1 MLPRATF
8 ELRSIQRKHP
18 QPRKQLGIEGGQS
31 RMPHSAKPGEA
42 GQPRVVVV
50 GAGFGGLAVARGL
63 ARSPVD
69 VLVVDRENYHAFLP
83 LLYQVATSGLSAQ
96 DISYPVRSIL
106 RQMPNARFQMA
117 EITGGDLAERY
128 LETGNGERIAYD
140 MLVLA
145 AGSTTEFFGNDSIE
159 RHAFCMHHLQE
170 ALELRNHVLESLERA
185 DACTSPERQALL
197 GFVVVGGGPTG
208 VELAGMLGE
217 MRRRVVPRDFP
228 ELADTMRVTLLE
240 GRDRLLAGFSADLS
254 ARALSQI
261 RELGVQVRLG
271 ALVDR
276 VSPECVTLQG
286 GGRLEAHTVIWA
298 AGVRGAPLGEIIG
311 LTTDRAG
318 RVAVEPTLEVKGH
331 PGVWVVGDLARVRGL
346 ESLPQV
352 APVAMQQGQCLAS
365 NLDRGLRGDVPRP
378 FRYRDRGAM
387 ATIGR
392 NRAVARVFGREIAG
406 RLAWWAWLL
415 VHLVFLVGFRNRATV
430 FLNWT
435 YHYFTYDLGLR
446 AIVGPRRRG

>member
-1 MLPRATF
+1 M
-8 ELRSIQRKHP
+8 S
-18 QPRKQLGIEGGQS
+18 
-31 RMPHSAKPGEA
+31 HSANFGEA

-63 ARSPVD
+63 AKSPVD

-106 RQMPNARFQMA
+106 RRMPNARFQMS
-117 EITGGDLAERY
+117 EITGGNLGERY
-128 LETGNGERIAYD
+128 LETDTGERIPYD
-140 MLVLA
+140 VLVLA
-145 AGSTTEFFGNDSIE
+145 AGSTTEYFGNESIE
-159 RHAFCMHHLQE
+159 RHAFCLHHLQE
-170 ALELRNHVLESLERA
+170 ALELRNHVLEALERA
-185 DACTSPERQALL
+185 DARRGPERQALL

-228 ELADTMRVTLLE
+228 DLADAMRVILLE
-240 GRDRLLAGFSADLS
+240 GRDRLLPGFSPHLS
-254 ARALSQI
+254 ANALSQI
-261 RELGVQVRLG
+261 RELGVEVRLDT
-271 ALVDR
+271 LVDR
-276 VSPECVTLQG
+276 VSPEGVQLQRG
-286 GGRLEAHTVIWA
+286 DWLEARTVVWA
-298 AGVRGAPLGEIIG
+298 AGVRGAPLGETIG

-318 RVAVEPTLEVKGH
+318 RVAVEPTLEVEGH
-331 PGVWVVGDLARVRGL
+331 DDIYVVGDLALVRGL

-352 APVAMQQGQCLAS
+352 APVAMQQGQCLAE
-365 NLDRGLRGDVPRP
+365 NLDRRLRGEAPRP
-378 FRYRDRGAM
+378 FTYRDRGSM

-406 RLAWWAWLL
+406 RLAWWVWLL

-435 YHYFTYDLGLR
+435 YHYFTHDLGLR
-446 AIVGPRRRG
+446 AIVGPRRRA

>member
-1 MLPRATF
+1 M
-8 ELRSIQRKHP
+8 S
-18 QPRKQLGIEGGQS
+18 
-31 RMPHSAKPGEA
+31 HSANPREA

-63 ARSPVD
+63 AKSPVD

-106 RQMPNARFQMA
+106 WRMPNARFQMG
-117 EITGGDLAERY
+117 EITGGNLGERY
-128 LETGNGERIAYD
+128 LETGAGERIPYD
-140 MLVLA
+140 VLVLA
-145 AGSTTEFFGNDSIE
+145 AGSTTEFFGNESIE

-170 ALELRNHVLESLERA
+170 ALELRNHVLEALERA
-185 DACTSPERQALL
+185 DARTGPERQALL

-228 ELADTMRVTLLE
+228 DLADAMRVILLE
-240 GRDRLLAGFSADLS
+240 GRDRLLAGFSPHLS

-261 RELGVQVRLG
+261 RELGVEVRLDT
-271 ALVDR
+271 LVDQ
-276 VSPECVTLQG
+276 VSPEGVQLQG
-286 GGRLEAHTVIWA
+286 GDWLEVRTVVWA
-298 AGVRGAPLGEIIG
+298 AGVRGAPLGETIG

-318 RVAVEPTLEVKGH
+318 RVAVEPTLEVEGH
-331 PGVWVVGDLARVRGL
+331 PDVYVVGDLARVRGL

-352 APVAMQQGQCLAS
+352 APVAVQQGQCLAE
-365 NLDRGLRGDVPRP
+365 NLDRRLRGEAPRP
-378 FRYRDRGAM
+378 FTYRDRGTM

-406 RLAWWAWLL
+406 RLAWWVWLL

-446 AIVGPRRRG
+446 AIVGPRRRA